1 MTTNQKLALVVDD
14 SKMQCKLLSV
24 LLQEENYRVVV
35 ANDGASG
42 VQMYVKHQPDLVL
55 MDINMPIMDGFEAT
69 RRIKKLS
76 GEGNLAPIIFITSM
90 DSDKAFIDSVDA
102 GGDSILVR
110 PFSPAVFKAKIKSI
124 QRIGDLVSQVNNLQ
138 QEQQKD
144 AELAE
149 KMMSDVIEAR
159 NFALDKI
166 GVIKRA
172 ATIFSGDIQLAA
184 QCPNGDVHVLLGDFT
199 GHGLRASIGA
209 IPVTE
214 TFRAMTKK
222 GFSLFEIIKQI
233 NRQLF
238 ALLPGDLFFCASFAS
253 ISEHEKSAYIF
264 NAGLPEGYLFNNK
277 AIIKTLFKST
287 HPPLGILP
295 KLLPD
300 AAIEVVPIELSDRL
314 VFITDGIVEA
324 RSPDGTLFGFER
336 FEQAAKIGVL
346 QHGVARQVQ
355 NELEVFCQEAE
366 QEDDITLVDIP
377 CSGFQP
383 KDLANSIT
391 SPKDISNPT
400 AFSHAGET
408 DFSGAYFNRSYRL
421 APAWSYQLHLTGKL
435 LKDVNPIPLAMNQIN
450 DLAGA
455 GEHWQSLYTILTELF
470 VNALDH
476 GVLGLSS
483 TLKDSAEG
491 FSQYFNERAK
501 RLDTLSDH
509 PDDYISITLNYYPFS
524 SDKERSTAQ
533 KEVSKT
539 GGKMLI
545 NIKDSGQGFDVLSLI
560 KKNSTDIEHNVK
572 LSGRGIELVNQ
583 LCDTVEY
590 QENGTLVTASFVW
603 SDTH

>member
-1 MTTNQKLALVVDD
+1 MPTNQKLALVVDD

-24 LLQEENYRVVV
+24 LLKEENYRVVT

-42 VQMYVKHQPDLVL
+42 VQKYIEHHPDLVL

-76 GEGNLAPIIFITSM
+76 GEGSLAPLIFITSM
-90 DSDKAFIDSVDA
+90 DSEQAFIDSVEA

-110 PFSPAVFKAKIKSI
+110 PFSPRVFKAKIKAI
-124 QRIGDLVSQVNNLQ
+124 QRISDLVSQVNSLQ

-159 NFALDKI
+159 NFALDKV
-166 GVIKRA
+166 GVIKKA
-172 ATIFSGDIQLAA
+172 ATIFSGDIQLTA
-184 QCPNGDVHVLLGDFT
+184 QCPNGDVHILLGDFT

-222 GFSLFEIIKQI
+222 GFSLIEIINQI
-233 NRQLF
+233 NRQLY
-238 ALLPGDLFFCASFAS
+238 ALLPGDLFFAASFAC
-253 ISEHEKSAYIF
+253 ISEHEQSAYIF

-277 AIIKTLFKST
+277 ATVRNLFTSK

-295 KLLPD
+295 ELLPD
-300 AAIEVVPIELSDRL
+300 IGLDVVSIDDGDRL
-314 VFITDGIVEA
+314 IFITDGIVEA
-324 RSPDGTLFGFER
+324 RSPQGELFGFDR
-336 FEQAAKIGVL
+336 FELAAKVGVIKES
-346 QHGVARQVQ
+346 VSEQVLKSL
-355 NELEVFCQEAE
+355 NDFCQQAE
-366 QEDDITLVDIP
+366 QEDDISLVDIP
-377 CSGFQP
+377 CSGWQQQTP
-383 KDLANSIT
+383 I
-391 SPKDISNPT
+391 SPISPSEKIDVVGVKLDT
-400 AFSHAGET
+400 AFEDVLT
-408 DFSGAYFNRSYRL
+408 DRNCSL
-421 APAWSYQLHLTGKL
+421 TPAWSYQLHLTGQL
-435 LKDVNPIPLAMNQIN
+435 LKSVNPIPLAMNQIN

-483 TLKDSAEG
+483 ALKNSAEG

-501 RLDTLSDH
+501 RLAALAERPNDF
-509 PDDYISITLNYYPFS
+509 ISITLNYYPFYTES
-524 SDKERSTAQ
+524 EHKVQQQEEN
-533 KEVSKT
+533 KI

-545 NIKDSGQGFDVLSLI
+545 NIKDSGQGFDVLNVI
-560 KKNSTDIEHNVK
+560 KANSVAIEDGIK
-572 LSGRGIELVNQ
+572 LNGRGVELVNQ
-583 LCDTVEY
+583 LCDTLEY
-590 QENGTLVTASFVW
+590 QEEGTLVTASYIW
-603 SDTH
+603 RNK